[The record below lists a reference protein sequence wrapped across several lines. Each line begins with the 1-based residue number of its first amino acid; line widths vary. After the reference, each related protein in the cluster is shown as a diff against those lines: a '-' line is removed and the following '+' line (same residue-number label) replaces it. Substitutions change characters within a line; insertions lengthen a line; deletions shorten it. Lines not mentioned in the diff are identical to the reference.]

1 MEESASE
8 TNSLERDLVGMLIY
22 RSVVKGMLEHARQ
35 AAPNECCGFLL
46 GGRAII
52 EEGVRA
58 RNLTPSPNRYQIDPR
73 DHFAVIRRA
82 RIEGCSVV
90 GTYHSHPSS
99 VAVPS
104 AVDLEQVNYTEYLYV
119 IVSLLTRSDGTS
131 VGAFRFVQGQFKKI
145 ALETC

>member
-1 MEESASE
+1 
-8 TNSLERDLVGMLIY
+8 MLIN
-22 RSVVKGMLEHARQ
+22 RSVVKGMLDHARHE
-35 AAPNECCGFLL
+35 APNECCGFLL

-90 GTYHSHPSS
+90 GTYHSHPNS
-99 VAVPS
+99 VALPS
-104 AVDLEQVNYTEYLYV
+104 AVDLKQVNYTDYLYV
-119 IVSLLTRSDGTS
+119 IVSLLTGSDGDS
-131 VGAFRFVQGQFKKI
+131 VGAFRFVQGQFEKI
-145 ALETC
+145 DLETL